1 MGEIVLLLHLITLG
15 LTAIVIALSD
25 WEAFSWIRGKK
36 EFLDEAKIR
45 MHHKLVSAGL
55 ALMILTGF
63 LLFWP
68 MRDYIT
74 EVPKFYAKMFFV
86 GLIVVNSFFINKLMP
101 VAFTRK
107 FSELT
112 SRERLPL
119 LASGAASAIG
129 WVGATIFG
137 FIMI

>member
-1 MGEIVLLLHLITLG
+1 MQEYLVPVHLIILG
-15 LTAIVIALSD
+15 LTAIVIVMSD
-25 WEAFSWIRGKK
+25 WEAFSWMRGKK
-36 EFLDEAKIR
+36 EFLDEEKIR
-45 MHHKLVSAGL
+45 LHHKLVSIGL
-55 ALMILTGF
+55 ALMILSGF

-74 EVPKFYAKMFFV
+74 EVPKFYIKMFFV

-101 VAFTRK
+101 IAFTRK

-112 SRERLPL
+112 FRERLPL
-119 LASGAASAIG
+119 LISGATSALG
-129 WVGATIFG
+129 WIGATILG